1 MTDYFIRNPD
11 SLRNQPKRVVGDYV
25 EANGIKVPWRTKSLT
40 EARAYPAKIIA
51 RSESL
56 QDYDGIANLFHSPI
70 LDMRYKIYENLK
82 KALSKGKIFGSEGL
96 AINISVY
103 VDKVPVEFLPLN
115 CNWIASNLL
124 PKYNNDKKIFVEP
137 NLPNYQIGIMHLAA
151 GIWVDKMDM
160 RINKNLKIQL
170 ETLSGEK
177 VFKSLRYQ
185 S

>member
-1 MTDYFIRNPD
+1 MLGN
-11 SLRNQPKRVVGDYV
+11 L
-25 EANGIKVPWRTKSLT
+25 
-40 EARAYPAKIIA
+40 AR
-51 RSESL
+51 E
-56 QDYDGIANLFHSPI
+56 
-70 LDMRYKIYENLK
+70 
-82 KALSKGKIFGSEGL
+82 L